1 MEGTNF
7 FELILELPNFK
18 VDKVETSSTEYN
30 IYGSF
35 TLKEGVCPS
44 CQNTTALINQTR
56 ILKYR
61 DLKISGRTV
70 CLHVSIP
77 QFSCSECGRYFLSHP
92 DWITPG
98 KSYTKRQAKWIFE
111 MCRKQSFLEV
121 AALTNMTEKTVSR
134 VFFQQSEEH
143 INLPKRYAQ
152 VRQLGIDEVSHQK
165 GKQGYICVLT
175 DLERG
180 TQLDILPNRK
190 KETLVEHFKSLGSEF
205 CEQIK
210 LVSCDIW
217 KAYIY
222 AAEEC
227 FPNCE
232 VVLDRFHLVKALND
246 VLDYQRKSLRREFKG
261 EECFKQ
267 LKWILFKRYDKCTEA
282 NRELLEEAFSKSVI
296 LEELHTLRRSFNALF
311 DLTTTAEDLSKEL
324 HSWVQHAKLLDFE
337 RLNKF
342 TATLQ
347 RWKSRIVTFAPH
359 RISNAVTEGLNNNL
373 RLIKRIGFG
382 VPNFNNLRL
391 RVLAI
396 TR

>member
-1 MEGTNF
+1 MKGADF
-7 FELILELPNFK
+7 FELVLELPNFQ
-18 VDKVETSSTEYN
+18 VDKVETSSTRYT

-35 TLKEGVCPS
+35 IKQEGICPS
-44 CQNTTALINQTR
+44 CQNTTSLINQTR
-56 ILKYR
+56 TLKYQ
-61 DLKISGRTV
+61 DLKISGRAV
-70 CLHVSIP
+70 WLHVRIP

-92 DWITPG
+92 DWVSPG
-98 KSYTKRQAKWIFE
+98 KSYTKRQSKWVFE

-121 AALTNMTEKTVSR
+121 SALTDIPEKTVSR
-134 VFFQQSEEH
+134 LFFQESKEH
-143 INLPKRYAQ
+143 INLPERYAR
-152 VRQLGIDEVSHQK
+152 VRKLGIDEVSHQK

-190 KETLVEHFKSLGSEF
+190 KQTLIDHFKKLGSAF

-217 KAYIY
+217 KTYIY
-222 AAEEC
+222 VAEEC

-246 VLDYQRKSLRREFKG
+246 VLDYQRKKLRREFKE
-261 EECFKQ
+261 EECFKK
-267 LKWILFKRYDKCTEA
+267 LRWILFKRYDKCNSA
-282 NRELLEEAFSKSVI
+282 NRKLLEEAFAKSI
-296 LEELHTLRRSFNALF
+296 MLEELHTLRRSFNTIF
-311 DLTTTAEDLSKEL
+311 DLTTTADNLSKEL
-324 HSWVQHAKLLDFE
+324 HSWIQHAKVLDCE
-337 RLNKF
+337 PSTKF

-347 RWKSRIVTFAPH
+347 RWKSRIITFAPH
-359 RISNAVTEGLNNNL
+359 RITNAVTEGLNNNL

-382 VPNFNNLRL
+382 VPKFENLRL

>member
-1 MEGTNF
+1 MKGTEF
-7 FELILELPNFK
+7 FELVLELPDFR
-18 VDKVETSSTEYN
+18 VEKVETSNTEYN
-30 IYGSF
+30 IYGKF
-35 TLKEGVCPS
+35 DKKEGICPF
-44 CQNTTALINQTR
+44 CQNSTTLINQTR
-56 ILKYR
+56 LLKYR

-70 CLHVSIP
+70 QLHVRVP
-77 QFSCSECGRYFLSHP
+77 QFSCAKCGRYFLSHP

-98 KSYTKRQAKWIFE
+98 KSYTKRQAKWIFQL
-111 MCRKQSFLEV
+111 CRKQSFLEV
-121 AALTNMTEKTVSR
+121 AALTQMSEKTVSR
-134 VFFQQSEEH
+134 LFFEQSKAY
-143 INLPKRYAQ
+143 IDLPKRYAQ

-190 KETLVEHFKSLGSEF
+190 KETLVEHFKKLGSAF
-205 CEQIK
+205 CEQIE

-217 KAYIY
+217 KSYIY

-246 VLDYQRKSLRREFKG
+246 VLDSQRKILRRQFKD
-261 EECFKQ
+261 EDCFKQ
-267 LKWILFKRYDKCTEA
+267 LKWILFKRYDKCTPEH
-282 NRELLEEAFSKSVI
+282 RELLQEAFTKSI
-296 LEELHTLRRSFNALF
+296 LLEQLHTLRRSFNTLF
-311 DLTTTAEDLSKEL
+311 DTMNTAEDLSKEL
-324 HSWVQHAKLLDFE
+324 HTWRQRANLLDFE
-337 RLNKF
+337 PLNKF

-347 RWKSRIVTFAPH
+347 RWNSRIVTFATH

-382 VPNFNNLRL
+382 VPNFTNLRL

-396 TR
+396 KR